1 MAAALGLAMV
11 YPQLA
16 EARLAPEYRHALE
29 RLAAA
34 AAARGP
40 AGGGRFRELP
50 LMLVPAMSAAAEGG
64 AAAAGSSSS
73 GGSSGGGQAASGG
86 GGGELGGCAA
96 DGAAGLLVAP
106 LGVTGDQLYSAVQQ
120 LGGQVLSAAAAARR
134 RQQELEALR
143 KQVERKVMLRWGCAM
158 VCVCVCVCVCVWSK
172 ARGGRARRQQAA
184 ASSAP
189 IAAHQAP
196 RLAPIL
202 LHSRQCP
209 PADLP
214 ARPPWPLP
222 PPPLP
227 FAPGGC
233 CGTPRWR
240 TAGTAAAW
248 TACSPTRRS
257 CRACCTARRC
267 GWPTSTRCR
276 PISRSSTS
284 PGTGG
289 CESGCAGGPACAGT
303 TPPLGM

>member
-1 MAAALGLAMV
+1 MHTACRHLGGVDAGHCRRRQQLLAQVKAQEAAVAAALGLAMV

-50 LMLVPAMSAAAEGG
+50 LMLAPHAVSAAGEGG
-64 AAAAGSSSS
+64 AAAAGSSSG

-158 VCVCVCVCVCVWSK
+158 VCVCVCVCVCFVLCVCVCVEQSQ
-172 ARGGRARRQQAA
+172 GRPSAQAAGRRQQRTHRCAP
-184 ASSAP
+184 SA
-189 IAAHQAP
+189 AP
-196 RLAPIL
+196 RA
-202 LHSRQCP
+202 HSPAQPTVP
-209 PADLP
+209 P
-214 ARPPWPLP
+214 
-222 PPPLP
+222 
-227 FAPGGC
+227 
-233 CGTPRWR
+233 
-240 TAGTAAAW
+240 
-248 TACSPTRRS
+248 S
-257 CRACCTARRC
+257 
-267 GWPTSTRCR
+267 
-276 PISRSSTS
+276 
-284 PGTGG
+284 
-289 CESGCAGGPACAGT
+289 
-303 TPPLGM
+303 